1 MNEIMQPSSS
11 PDVTVRGNAAGFV
24 QDIEA
29 GNHKFRADEPISYGG
44 SDVGPGP
51 YDLLLAALGSCTSM
65 TVGWYARSKKIP
77 LEDVQ
82 VRLWHSK
89 IHALDCADC
98 ETKTGKIDRINLEL
112 TFTGN
117 ITEEQRTKLLQ
128 IAGQCPVHKTLKAEI
143 DIQTKLA

>member
-1 MNEIMQPSSS
+1 
-11 PDVTVRGNAAGFV
+11 
-24 QDIEA
+24 
-29 GNHKFRADEPISYGG
+29 
-44 SDVGPGP
+44 
-51 YDLLLAALGSCTSM
+51 M